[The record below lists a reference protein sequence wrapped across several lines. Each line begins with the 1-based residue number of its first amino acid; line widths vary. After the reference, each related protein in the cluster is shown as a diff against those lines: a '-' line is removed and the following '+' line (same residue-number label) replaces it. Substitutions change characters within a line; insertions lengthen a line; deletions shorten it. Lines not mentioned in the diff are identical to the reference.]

1 MRFDPGK
8 AWPHPVLRPS
18 SYGDDYPRAEFEV
31 EIEVMRVKGSTAVE
45 VHADFELS
53 DPGLLQLVE
62 RNKARYALLVKA
74 PKTHCRRLLQSGEP
88 KIKQSFPAG
97 ELSGRAE
104 FVPFLVC
111 TQALSGF
118 RADGWHADFDGR
130 TFDIA
135 AGAVLAEDMSKD
147 YWIDTADEAPLG
159 SIFGHK
165 RRSNLPDGRWELEL
179 AEDRV
184 WIVMSNADAARY
196 EAAREHANNQPEGQY
211 LMNGLYLPALVAV
224 LNDVDQNVDDYAGY
238 RWFASLD
245 QRLEAVECPPLGN
258 SGSNRLIDAQKLLD
272 CPFPRMPMIAKA
284 EIDGS

>member
-18 SYGDDYPRAEFEV
+18 SYGDDYPQAEFEV
-31 EIEVMRVKGSTAVE
+31 EIEVKRVKGSTAVE
-45 VHADFELS
+45 VYADFELS
-53 DPGLLQLVE
+53 DPSLLQLVE
-62 RNKARYALLVKA
+62 QGKARFVLLVRA
-74 PKTHCRRLLQSGEP
+74 PKTHCRKLLQSEEP
-88 KIKQSFPAG
+88 HIKQSFSAG

-118 RADGWHADFDGR
+118 RADGWHTDFDGR

-135 AGAVLAEDMSKD
+135 AGAVLAEDVPKD

-165 RRSNLPDGRWELEL
+165 RRSDLSDGRWEYEL

-184 WIVMSNADAARY
+184 WIVMSNADAERY
-196 EAAREHANNQPEGQY
+196 ESAREHANNQPEGQY
-211 LMNGLYLPALVAV
+211 LMNGLYLPALLAI
-224 LNDVDQNVDDYAGY
+224 LNDVDQNVDDYSHF

-245 QRLEAVECPPLGN
+245 QRLEAVESPVLGN
-258 SGSNRLIDAQKLLD
+258 AGSNRLLDAQKLLD
-272 CPFPRMPMIAKA
+272 SPFPRMPMIANA